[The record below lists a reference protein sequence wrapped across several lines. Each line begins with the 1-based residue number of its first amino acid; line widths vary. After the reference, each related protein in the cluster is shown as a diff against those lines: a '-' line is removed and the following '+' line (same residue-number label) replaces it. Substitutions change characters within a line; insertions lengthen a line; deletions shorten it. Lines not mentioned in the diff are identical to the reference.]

1 MKKLRVGT
9 RKSLLSARQT
19 ELALA
24 ALAKVH
30 PALET
35 EIVPFHTRGDLI
47 LDKPLW
53 AISNQGKGVFASE
66 FEEMLLRDEIDIAIH
81 SGKDLPVLLAD
92 GLEIIGVLKRDDPRD
107 VLVMPKGKKAE
118 ACKIIGT
125 GSLRREQC
133 AAKVFPWAECRLI
146 RGNIQTR
153 LQKLKDGEYDAI
165 LLAKAGLDR
174 MGITEADGYAFRVLS
189 PEEFLPAAC
198 QGIIVA
204 EGKRELSSFVGAMT
218 HLETQYIFE
227 TERAVL
233 RLLGADCSAPVA
245 AFAEMEGE
253 VIRLRAMYGEGRC
266 RGQGTRCG
274 AFAAGGGGSR
284 EVAEMSGTVYLVG
297 AGCGNPDLITWK
309 GLRLLRACDAVLYDD
324 LSSPKLLEET
334 RTDCER
340 LFVGK
345 RYGRHSMPQAEIN
358 ALLVAKA
365 QEGKTVVRL
374 KGGDPFVFGRGGEEV
389 LALQAAGIPYEVV
402 SGVSSAVAVPAAA
415 GIPVTHRRLAR
426 SFHVITGHTAADGAE
441 TLTEQ
446 IDTLAKLEGTLVFL
460 MGLHHLEEITNGL
473 LQGGKPADT
482 PAAVISEGTTPK
494 QRVVRA
500 KLCNL
505 AAKTRKANL
514 AAPAVIVI
522 GETAGMQLSGTIEY
536 PLYGVK
542 IGVTGT
548 KSITKKLRN
557 RLEELG
563 ATVTELDYA
572 TLVPDWENEA
582 LEQALQSIT
591 ADTWAV
597 FTSPNGVEIFF
608 QALQKRRIDIRTLAQ
623 LRFAVIGTG
632 TAAALEKRGIYPAF
646 LPKTYDVESL
656 AKGLCSVV
664 GADEKILILRAAQ
677 GSPVLTEILAKEKK
691 QYTDVKLYDIAI
703 DAEKRRFAHEAA
715 KEMDFI
721 TFASGSGVRGFFAQG
736 GTMPQGTTAVCI
748 GTSTAKTLA
757 SYGDF
762 PALTAQ
768 TFNVDGI
775 IEVILEEASKTKTTE
790 KETDK

>member
-1 MKKLRVGT
+1 
-9 RKSLLSARQT
+9 
-19 ELALA
+19 
-24 ALAKVH
+24 
-30 PALET
+30 
-35 EIVPFHTRGDLI
+35 
-47 LDKPLW
+47 
-53 AISNQGKGVFASE
+53 
-66 FEEMLLRDEIDIAIH
+66 
-81 SGKDLPVLLAD
+81 
-92 GLEIIGVLKRDDPRD
+92 
-107 VLVMPKGKKAE
+107 
-118 ACKIIGT
+118 
-125 GSLRREQC
+125 
-133 AAKVFPWAECRLI
+133 
-146 RGNIQTR
+146 
-153 LQKLKDGEYDAI
+153 
-165 LLAKAGLDR
+165 
-174 MGITEADGYAFRVLS
+174 
-189 PEEFLPAAC
+189 
-198 QGIIVA
+198 
-204 EGKRELSSFVGAMT
+204 
-218 HLETQYIFE
+218 
-227 TERAVL
+227 
-233 RLLGADCSAPVA
+233 
-245 AFAEMEGE
+245 
-253 VIRLRAMYGEGRC
+253 
-266 RGQGTRCG
+266 
-274 AFAAGGGGSR
+274 
-284 EVAEMSGTVYLVG
+284 MSGTVYLVG

-426 SFHVITGHTAADGAE
+426 SFHVITGHTAADGAK

-482 PAAVISEGTTPK
+482 PAAVISRGTTPK

-505 AAKTRKANL
+505 VAKTRKANL

-691 QYTDVKLYDIAI
+691 QYI
-703 DAEKRRFAHEAA
+703 
-715 KEMDFI
+715 KE
-721 TFASGSGVRGFFAQG
+721 SLS
-736 GTMPQGTTAVCI
+736 
-748 GTSTAKTLA
+748 L
-757 SYGDF
+757 
-762 PALTAQ
+762 
-768 TFNVDGI
+768 
-775 IEVILEEASKTKTTE
+775 
-790 KETDK
+790 